1 MDRADAH
8 EGLVK
13 VEAET
18 ETLTENRTAT
28 VDWLPALEGVLF
40 AAGTEGLTDRQIASV
55 FDLEERQVPYVCH
68 QLVERQEKSGSML
81 RVARLADTWQLVT
94 HPSLAP
100 YLRALALAPPAAAL
114 SGAALETLAIIAYK
128 QPITRAMVEEIR
140 GVKSEKPLGTL
151 VARGLI
157 AEVGRAEGPGRPYLY
172 GTTKEFMD
180 YFGIANAREL
190 PPLPLGE

>member
-140 GVKSEKPLGTL
+140 GVKSERPLGTL

>member
-1 MDRADAH
+1 M
-8 EGLVK
+8 
-13 VEAET
+13 EAET

-40 AAGTEGLTDRQIASV
+40 AAGTEGLTDRQIANV

-140 GVKSEKPLGTL
+140 GVKSERPLGTL